1 MLNRISLKSIELR
14 NKVESFLTSERGDTN
29 FISILIILVIVCA
42 LAATFIGF
50 KNQIISKATSAFNKL
65 LGKLN

>member
-1 MLNRISLKSIELR
+1 MLNKVSLKSVEFR

-42 LAATFIGF
+42 LAGTFIGF
-50 KNQIISKATSAFNKL
+50 KNQIVSKVTSAWSKM
-65 LGKLN
+65 LGKL

>member
-42 LAATFIGF
+42 LAGTFIGF
-50 KNQIISKATSAFNKL
+50 KNQIVSKVTSAWSKM
-65 LGKLN
+65 LGKL